1 MWKPN
6 SHFSINDI
14 HLLNEY
20 KSENPPHS
28 KQQQQKMT

>member
-20 KSENPPHS
+20 KSENPPPL
-28 KQQQQKMT
+28 KKTKKKVT

>member
-20 KSENPPHS
+20 KSENPPHL